1 MDSRLGRL
9 LEFFSKVGELKGLPR
24 TGWVEA
30 GIDEPE
36 SVADHCFRTSI
47 IAMVLSDLQGHD
59 TGRTIR
65 IALLHDLAEIETG
78 DLTPGQKRER
88 GPSLMREEEG
98 AVARL
103 LSGLPVDLAERYME
117 LWEELRAGASPE
129 AEVVAHA
136 DKLEMV
142 LQAMEYEEGGVSP
155 GSLQRFWHADVG
167 EGLPRELVGELM
179 KKRRSGRVE

>member
-1 MDSRLGRL
+1 MESRSGRL
-9 LEFFSKVGELKGLPR
+9 LEFFSKVEELKGLPR

-30 GIDEPE
+30 GIGEPE

-59 TGRTIR
+59 TVKAVRM
-65 IALLHDLAEIETG
+65 ALLHDLAEIETG

-88 GPSLMREEEG
+88 GPSLVIEEEG

-103 LSGLPVDLAERYME
+103 LSGLPGDLAERYME
-117 LWEELRAGASPE
+117 FWEELREGASPE

-142 LQAMEYEEGGVSP
+142 LQAMEYEEGGGSP
-155 GSLQRFWHADVG
+155 RSLKRFWQADVG
-167 EGLPRELVGELM
+167 EGLPRELIGEMM
-179 KKRRSGRVE
+179 KKRRSARVE

>member
-1 MDSRLGRL
+1 M
-9 LEFFSKVGELKGLPR
+9 EFFSKVGELKGLPR

-30 GIDEPE
+30 GIGEPE

-59 TGRTIR
+59 AAKAVRM
-65 IALLHDLAEIETG
+65 ALLHDLAEIETG

-88 GPSLMREEEG
+88 GPSLMTEEEG
-98 AVARL
+98 AVANL
-103 LSGLPVDLAERYME
+103 LSLLPGDLAERYME
-117 LWEELRAGASPE
+117 LWEELREGASPE

-142 LQAMEYEEGGVSP
+142 LQAVEYEEGDGSP
-155 GSLQRFWHADVG
+155 ELLQRFWHTEVG